1 MEVLSRVAV
10 LTDEAGRGAY
20 RREYDRLQKS
30 HTTVSEP
37 FPVHRHHQ
45 RDRPRR
51 WRRGRRVELDGRSGR
66 SGRRYGGVPMTG
78 GSRGSKQQT
87 ARSWTYGHEHEQHA
101 QPSPR
106 ARRAGNYLSRS
117 SGRTRIAS
125 FLHSSFLF
133 SISEVGG
140 TQVPRYC
147 LGTTEARTAR
157 GKSRRHQIT

>member
-1 MEVLSRVAV
+1 MEVLSRVAAV

-66 SGRRYGGVPMTG
+66 SGIGGIPMTG

-87 ARSWTYGHEHEQHA
+87 ARSWRELTATSTSSTRSHLLVRVGQA
-101 QPSPR
+101 T
-106 ARRAGNYLSRS
+106 SRS
-117 SGRTRIAS
+117 SGRIRIAS

-157 GKSRRHQIT
+157 GKSRRYQVT

>member
-1 MEVLSRVAV
+1 MRLDEGHTGASMTGCRSRTRPSASRFLFIVIISGTGHAGGGEEGGWNWMEDQVGQV
-10 LTDEAGRGAY
+10 
-20 RREYDRLQKS
+20 
-30 HTTVSEP
+30 
-37 FPVHRHHQ
+37 
-45 RDRPRR
+45 
-51 WRRGRRVELDGRSGR
+51 W
-66 SGRRYGGVPMTG
+66 GVPMTG

-106 ARRAGNYLSRS
+106 ARRAGYCS

-157 GKSRRHQIT
+157 GKSRRLQVT